1 LSSSGINDV
10 TAPYGIAAPRWVCE
24 HAQRRTAVSEIV
36 TDGLDQAKNVF
47 VGFGASLIEVHEA
60 DASGRGVVQE
70 AEAGSGS
77 RFLQVHHA
85 CTCAWHQLCRE
96 SLLHLRD
103 PKVAQGFD
111 RAFG

>member
-1 LSSSGINDV
+1 M
-10 TAPYGIAAPRWVCE
+10 
-24 HAQRRTAVSEIV
+24 SEIV
-36 TDGLDQAKNVF
+36 KVELDLAKSVF
-47 VGFGASLIEVHEA
+47 FGFGASSIEVHEA
-60 DASGRGVVQE
+60 DASGRVVVQE